1 MQLKTNPRV
10 NEIFDS
16 YPEIVKDKMNHL
28 RALVLEVAASIDGL
42 DSLEETLKWN
52 EPSYLTK
59 YGSTLRMDWKVKSPD
74 QYAMYFNC
82 STKLV
87 STFRIIYKNV
97 FNFEGN
103 RAIVFKLNE
112 EIPVEE
118 LKHCIQLTL
127 TYHKI
132 KNEVLLGA

>member
-1 MQLKTNPRV
+1 MQLNTNSKV
-10 NEIFDS
+10 KEIFDH
-16 YPEIVKDKMNHL
+16 YPENVQAKMNHL

-42 DSLEETLKWN
+42 NSIEETLKWN
-52 EPSYLTK
+52 EPSYLTMN
-59 YGSTLRMDWKVKSPD
+59 GSTLRMDWKQKSPD
-74 QYAMYFNC
+74 QYAMYFSC

-87 STFRIIYKNV
+87 PTFRKIYKGV

-112 EIPVEE
+112 QIPETE
-118 LKHCIQLTL
+118 LKHCIQLAL
-127 TYHKI
+127 TYHKV